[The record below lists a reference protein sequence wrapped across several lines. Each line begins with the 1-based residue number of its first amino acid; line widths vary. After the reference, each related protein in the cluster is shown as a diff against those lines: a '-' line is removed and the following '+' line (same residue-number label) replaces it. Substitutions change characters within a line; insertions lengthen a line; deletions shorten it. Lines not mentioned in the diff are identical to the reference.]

1 MEWMTTLGQVLWYG
15 TRNGVAYILFASGLT
30 LVFGIMGVVN
40 FAHGELYMLGAMM
53 VYTFAAVL
61 GLNFF
66 LSVALAIVSVGIL
79 GLIANRVVVQ
89 PFLKVKGGGLAVF
102 LATLGL
108 SFVLLHGSVVIWGSL
123 VLPVDFPFPG
133 IIHIGG
139 VAITG
144 AGVALVLVGTI
155 VITGLYL
162 FLSKATLGKKMR
174 ATAQNMGGA
183 SLVGINV
190 LTMYDYTMVAGA
202 ALAALGAILLAQVTS
217 TYAYMGQPML
227 ILGFAIVVLG
237 GMGNVKGAI
246 IIGLVLGILE
256 ALFGYYV
263 SLSYKPVFVYSVMIA
278 GLLWRPQGIFARR

>member
-1 MEWMTTLGQVLWYG
+1 MEWMTTLGQVSWYG
-15 TRNGVAYILFASGLT
+15 VRNGVAYTLFASGLT

-40 FAHGELYMLGAMM
+40 FAHGEIYMFGAMM
-53 VYTFAAVL
+53 VYTFATIL

-66 LSVALAIVSVGIL
+66 LSVALSIVSVGIL

-89 PFLKVKGGGLAVF
+89 PFLKVKGGALAVF

-108 SFVLLHGSVVIWGSL
+108 SYVLLHGSVIIWGSL
-123 VLPVDFPFPG
+123 VLPVDYPFPG
-133 IIHIGG
+133 LIHIGG
-139 VAITG
+139 VVMTW
-144 AGVALVLVGTI
+144 AGVALFLVGIT
-155 VITGLYL
+155 VIIGLYL

-174 ATAQNMGGA
+174 ATAQNWRGA
-183 SLVGINV
+183 NLVGINV
-190 LTMYDYTMVAGA
+190 LTIYDYTMVAGA

-227 ILGFAIVVLG
+227 IMGFAIVLLG
-237 GMGNVKGAI
+237 GLGNVKGTI
-246 IIGLVLGILE
+246 IIGLALGMLE

-263 SLSYKPVFVYSVMIA
+263 SLSYKPVFIYSVMIA

>member
-53 VYTFAAVL
+53 VYTFAAIL

-66 LSVALAIVSVGIL
+66 LSVALSIVSVGIL

-108 SFVLLHGSVVIWGSL
+108 SFVLLHGSVITWGSL

-139 VAITG
+139 VAMTG
-144 AGVALVLVGTI
+144 AGVTLVLVGTI

-183 SLVGINV
+183 NLVGINV

-217 TYAYMGQPML
+217 TYAYMGQPTL